1 MIVKN
6 PKFEISAVSPKQY
19 PKQNLPEIVLVGKS
33 NVGKSSFINTMI
45 NRKRLA
51 RTSSEPG
58 KTRQINFYNIDE
70 KFIAGDTKI
79 VLEDLIYKK
88 GIIADIVIFDPP
100 RKGLDNN
107 SINNILKIKPKK
119 IVYISCNPATLIRDL
134 ALFEKLYEVKTI
146 IPVDMFPFT
155 KHVEC
160 CALLCL
166 K

>member
-1 MIVKN
+1 MLNIEVSLIAKN
-6 PKFEISAVSPKQY
+6 AKINNIE
-19 PKQNLPEIVLVGKS
+19 
-33 NVGKSSFINTMI
+33 NV
-45 NRKRLA
+45 
-51 RTSSEPG
+51 
-58 KTRQINFYNIDE
+58 Q
-70 KFIAGDTKI
+70 FIAGDTKI